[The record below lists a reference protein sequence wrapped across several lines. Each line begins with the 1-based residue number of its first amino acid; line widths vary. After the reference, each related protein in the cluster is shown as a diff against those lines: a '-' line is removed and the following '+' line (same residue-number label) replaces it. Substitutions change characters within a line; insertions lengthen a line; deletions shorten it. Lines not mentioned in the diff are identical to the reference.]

1 MGLSGGRPVGSA
13 ESEYQC
19 IQVALNDHVLD
30 RSHCLLQQIGIRG
43 IGVVNVHLL
52 LWLSYKIA
60 EFVGKELL
68 SRFDV
73 VGSTGVV
80 WEDLVDWAHA
90 THNFFSE

>member
-52 LWLSYKIA
+52 LWLSYKVA

-80 WEDLVDWAHA
+80 WEDLVDRAHA
-90 THNFFSE
+90 AHDLFSE